1 MSFLVILLALLIE
14 KFTDWRR
21 DVQQDGPWLKL
32 LRRIESGHTGRAS
45 PAAGL
50 LLVVLLPVLALGLLL
65 VALEP
70 LAYGWLSLPLHL
82 LVLLY
87 CLGRGHT
94 KRELGAFRDA
104 WRRGDDEAAAL
115 AAERDLGLVAET
127 PRGLLEAVQAHL
139 LWRGHQGFFA
149 VIFWYLLLG
158 PVAALAYRLLALT
171 EQHAG
176 NEALR
181 QHAVHLRHGFD
192 WLPAR
197 LLAASFGLVGNFVA
211 VNRSLLPE
219 LLNWHIPT
227 RQLLAEA
234 GPAAADLR
242 EASEGE
248 AGIERLDNLSALLVR
263 TRVLWYAAI
272 AIATLLA

>member
-21 DVQQDGPWLKL
+21 EVQQDGPWLSL
-32 LRRIESGHTGRAS
+32 LRRAETSRFGKTS
-45 PAAGL
+45 PALAL
-50 LLVVLLPVLALGLLL
+50 LLVVLVPVLLLGLLL

-87 CLGRGHT
+87 CLGRGHA
-94 KRELGAFRDA
+94 KREMGAFRDA

-127 PRGLLEAVQAHL
+127 PRSLLQAVQAHL
-139 LWRGHQGFFA
+139 LWRGYQGFFA

-171 EQHAG
+171 EQHAHD
-176 NEALR
+176 EALR
-181 QHAVHLRHGFD
+181 EHAMHLRHGFD

-211 VNRSLLPE
+211 VNRSLFPE
-219 LLNWHIPT
+219 LLNWHIPAH
-227 RQLLAEA
+227 QLLAEA

-272 AIATLLA
+272 AIGTVLA